1 MDRNGRLFDVPYVL
15 SVASGKGGAGKTT
28 VAASLAF
35 AAQQAGLRT
44 AVLDL
49 DFHGPSLAALLSL
62 PALGVTEQG
71 RIVPH
76 ELAGGPR
83 ALSLGQLLEPTAPVE
98 WRGAAVEGFL
108 LFLGARVALDDVD
121 LVVLDLPPG
130 TGEVERAA
138 VKHLR
143 PDAVLLVTTGSSLS
157 HADCR
162 RAAAFFHAS
171 RVPLLGVVENLSRR
185 LVPIPGGAD
194 VEVRLFGAAGDS
206 ERFTAALAAT
216 VGELPYLGSLPF
228 EADPRRLAA
237 SPDLAL
243 TLELLLKATTTAASG
258 RPR

>member
-1 MDRNGRLFDVPYVL
+1 
-15 SVASGKGGAGKTT
+15 
-28 VAASLAF
+28 
-35 AAQQAGLRT
+35 
-44 AVLDL
+44 
-49 DFHGPSLAALLSL
+49 
-62 PALGVTEQG
+62 
-71 RIVPH
+71 
-76 ELAGGPR
+76 
-83 ALSLGQLLEPTAPVE
+83 
-98 WRGAAVEGFL
+98 
-108 LFLGARVALDDVD
+108 LDDVD

-162 RAAAFFHAS
+162 RTAAFFHAS

-185 LVPIPGGAD
+185 LVPIPGGID

-216 VGELPYLGSLPF
+216 VGELPYLGSMPF